1 MVHEFHILKLLQL
14 RKEVPRNRLQIKR
27 SHVQVE
33 YVMTSFRYYDNSDVI
48 VTLIIGNIHLYLIQ
62 F

>member
-33 YVMTSFRYYDNSDVI
+33 YEMTSFRYYDNSDVI
-48 VTLIIGNIHLYLIQ
+48 ITLIIGNIHLYLIQ
-62 F
+62 L